1 MKLLRKA
8 AAQIAVQ
15 LPERTYKARV
25 GSYIHMGDMLPKE
38 FRVATGPMIRYE
50 IKDYPR
56 NRMRVAKN
64 AVLWEV
70 KQGRIKL

>member
-1 MKLLRKA
+1 
-8 AAQIAVQ
+8 
-15 LPERTYKARV
+15 
-25 GSYIHMGDMLPKE
+25 MGDMLPKE